1 MEKER
6 EKESKKEKIRKRF
19 LQKISTYSK
28 KILLVI
34 SIISIVIALIGI
46 KFYIL
51 SLHYVS
57 DKIDL
62 KVLAHGF
69 LQNSVY
75 IFIEGLGAAI
85 LVDFLAKTKK

>member
-1 MEKER
+1 MERER
-6 EKESKKEKIRKRF
+6 EKEKSRKSF
-19 LQKISTYSK
+19 IQKISIYSK

-34 SIISIVIALIGI
+34 SLISIVMALIGI

-62 KVLAHGF
+62 KILAQGF

-75 IFIEGLGAAI
+75 IFVEGLGAAI
-85 LVDFLAKTKK
+85 LVDFLSKTKN

>member
-6 EKESKKEKIRKRF
+6 EKSRKRF

-28 KILLVI
+28 QILLII
-34 SIISIVIALIGI
+34 SLISIVMALIGI

-57 DKIDL
+57 DKVDL
-62 KVLAHGF
+62 KVLAQGF

-85 LVDFLAKTKK
+85 LVDFLAKTKN

>member
-6 EKESKKEKIRKRF
+6 EREIEKSRIRF
-19 LQKISTYSK
+19 LQKISIYSK
-28 KILLVI
+28 QILLVI
-34 SIISIVIALIGI
+34 SLISIVMALIGI

-57 DKIDL
+57 DKVDL
-62 KVLAHGF
+62 KVLAQGF

-85 LVDFLAKTKK
+85 LVDFLAKTKN

>member
-1 MEKER
+1 MER
-6 EKESKKEKIRKRF
+6 EKEKNRKSF
-19 LQKISTYSK
+19 FQKISIYSK

-34 SIISIVIALIGI
+34 SLISIVMALIGI

-57 DKIDL
+57 DKVDL
-62 KVLAHGF
+62 KMLAQGF

-85 LVDFLAKTKK
+85 LVDFLSKTKN

>member
-1 MEKER
+1 VERER
-6 EKESKKEKIRKRF
+6 EKEKSRKSF
-19 LQKISTYSK
+19 IQKISIYSK

-34 SIISIVIALIGI
+34 SLISIVMALIGI

-62 KVLAHGF
+62 KILAQGF

-75 IFIEGLGAAI
+75 IFVEGLGAAI
-85 LVDFLAKTKK
+85 LVDFLSKTKN

>member
-6 EKESKKEKIRKRF
+6 EKEKSRKRF

-28 KILLVI
+28 KILFLI
-34 SIISIVIALIGI
+34 SLISIVMALIGI
-46 KFYIL
+46 KLYIL

-62 KVLAHGF
+62 KILAQGF

-75 IFIEGLGAAI
+75 IFIEGLGVAI
-85 LVDFLAKTKK
+85 LVDFLSKTKN

>member
-1 MEKER
+1 MER
-6 EKESKKEKIRKRF
+6 EKEKSKKGF
-19 LQKISTYSK
+19 FQKISTYSK

-34 SIISIVIALIGI
+34 SLISIVMALIGI

-57 DKIDL
+57 DKVDL
-62 KVLAHGF
+62 KMLAQGF

-85 LVDFLAKTKK
+85 LVDFLAKTKN

>member
-1 MEKER
+1 MER
-6 EKESKKEKIRKRF
+6 EKEKRKKGFFR
-19 LQKISTYSK
+19 KISIYSK

-34 SIISIVIALIGI
+34 SLISIVMALIGI

-57 DKIDL
+57 DKVDL
-62 KVLAHGF
+62 KMLAQGF

-85 LVDFLAKTKK
+85 LVDFLAKTKN